1 MSRSVYVYVG
11 ERAER
16 NFGIGMRG
24 NIWGWKT
31 FTGSGPL
38 VAQAESWL
46 RDPDRDEPTWLI
58 FVRGITPPRPAP
70 KGWPR
75 TRDEDFDAWT
85 GATLHSVTQ
94 RLLHAPLYEDHVK
107 PVWPDDLY
115 PYRVTLEP
123 DEPDDT
129 FGPVPAA
136 DLAEDAIRAIRHS
149 ALQKGW
155 PVLGPPLADPPPIA
169 PDRKVDAG
177 AVIRTIALERNMT
190 RTFVRRPGETRQAS
204 RREAELVSRYETY
217 LAEQGRRAARNLIT
231 LPDGLDTFFTDVFDL
246 DTEELLEAKS
256 TAGREHIRH
265 AIGQLYDYARYVRPR
280 SRAVLLPARPK
291 QDLVELL
298 TDLGIV
304 VVYEHTPGKFTRE
317 PAHQVVP

>member
-1 MSRSVYVYVG
+1 MSRSAYVYVG
-11 ERAER
+11 ERADG
-16 NFGIGMRG
+16 NFRIGMRG

-31 FTGSGPL
+31 FDGGGPL
-38 VAQAESWL
+38 VAQAEQWL
-46 RDPDRDEPTWLI
+46 RDPDRDEPTWII
-58 FVRGITPPRPAP
+58 FVRGIKPPSPAP

-85 GATLHSVTQ
+85 GATIRSVTQ
-94 RLLHAPLYEDHVK
+94 RLLRAPLYEDHVK

-136 DLAEDAIRAIRHS
+136 DFSEDAIRAIRHS

-155 PVLGPPLADPPPIA
+155 PVLGPPLVDPPPIA
-169 PDRKVDAG
+169 PDQRLATG

-190 RTFVRRPGETRQAS
+190 RAFVRRPGESRQAT
-204 RREAELVSRYETY
+204 RREADLVMRYEAY
-217 LAEQGRRAARNLIT
+217 LAGLGRRAVRNLIT
-231 LPDGLDTFFTDVFDL
+231 LPGGLDTFFTDVFEV
-246 DTEELLEAKS
+246 DTEELVEAKS

-265 AIGQLYDYARYVRPR
+265 AIGQLYDYARFVRPR
-280 SRAVLLPARPK
+280 SRAVLLPTRPK
-291 QDLVELL
+291 QDLVDLL
-298 TDLGIV
+298 TGLDIDII
-304 VVYEHTPGKFTRE
+304 YEPTHGNFVRE
-317 PAHQVVP
+317 PARRAP